1 MSHKIL
7 VVDDERV
14 SLSLIKF
21 GLSANRYNVI
31 TATDGDIGLELLK
44 AEKPHLVVLD
54 IGLPRLN
61 GYEFMQEM
69 KMLDGLSQT
78 PVIVLTANET
88 MEQVFKLE
96 GIKQYYVKPVDIGQ
110 LVERIKQCLGEND

>member
-21 GLSANRYNVI
+21 GLSANHYNVI
-31 TATDGDIGLELLK
+31 TATDGDIGLELLEQ
-44 AEKPHLVVLD
+44 EKPDLVILD
-54 IGLPRLN
+54 VGLPRLN
-61 GYEFMQEM
+61 GYEFIQEM
-69 KMLDGLSQT
+69 KRREGFSQT

-96 GIKQYYVKPVDIGQ
+96 GIKQYYVKPVDIGL
-110 LVERIKQCLGEND
+110 LVERIKQCLGETE

>member
-1 MSHKIL
+1 MPQKIL

-21 GLSANRYNVI
+21 GLSANHYDVI
-31 TATDGDIGLELLK
+31 TAADGDVGLELLK
-44 AEKPHLVVLD
+44 SDRPDLVVLD
-54 IGLPRLN
+54 IGLPKLN

-69 KMLDGLSQT
+69 KSLEGCSQT
-78 PVIVLTANET
+78 PVIILTANET

-96 GIKQYYVKPVDIGQ
+96 GIKHYYVKPVDIGQ
-110 LVERIKQCLGEND
+110 LVIKIKECLGEN

>member
-21 GLSANRYNVI
+21 GLSANHYDVI

-44 AEKPHLVVLD
+44 SDKPDLVVLD
-54 IGLPRLN
+54 IGLPKLN

-69 KMLDGLSQT
+69 KSLDGCSQT
-78 PVIVLTANET
+78 PVIILTANET

-110 LVERIKQCLGEND
+110 LVIRIKECLGDNQ